1 MILTYILVDL
11 ENVQPQAGDLS
22 LLRGESYRVLIFH
35 GVHQNKFDVNMY
47 KALQPLGDKV
57 ELIQSDRVGADV
69 LDFHI
74 SFYLGRRLQE
84 HLGEETT
91 GAGRSAR
98 FFVISKDKGFDSL
111 LVHVRSLGFEAHR
124 VATIQAA
131 LGTPP
136 HGAPAPARK
145 GAAKKAT
152 PAKRAAAKKAP
163 AARVAQTRAAQP
175 KPAPKAAQPKA
186 VQHKATQHKS
196 PAPALKPSEKKAAAD
211 PKDVVLD
218 SLRNMGEKRP
228 GKRKGLEHHI
238 ESHLGRKVDI
248 ETVRRLVDQL
258 ERDGMLTI
266 VDNRVEY
273 KLPKGKR

>member
-1 MILTYILVDL
+1 MALTYILVDL
-11 ENVQPQAGDLS
+11 ENVQPKAGDLS
-22 LLRGESYRVLIFH
+22 LLRDESYRVLIFH

-84 HLGEETT
+84 HLADDAT

-124 VATIQAA
+124 VATIQTAIA
-131 LGTPP
+131 TPP
-136 HGAPAPARK
+136 HGTAAAPRR
-145 GAAKKAT
+145 T
-152 PAKRAAAKKAP
+152 TAKKAP
-163 AARVAQTRAAQP
+163 ARRPVARKAAAVKAAPSRAAQP
-175 KPAPKAAQPKA
+175 KTAGSRPAAAKPAAQ
-186 VQHKATQHKS
+186 
-196 PAPALKPSEKKAAAD
+196 KPSAKKAAAD
-211 PKDVVLD
+211 PRQVVLD
-218 SLRNMGEKRP
+218 SLGRMGEKRP

-238 ESHLGRKVDI
+238 ESHLGRKVDL
-248 ETVRRLVDQL
+248 ETVRALIEGL
-258 ERDGMLTI
+258 EHDGLLKI

-273 KLPKGKR
+273 RLPKTKK